1 IGKFMYF
8 LPVTLIV
15 ALLASLLVAYIINPV
30 FAADFMKPHA
40 PNRSR
45 SKITRGFKTTAIV
58 FGAIALIAYASG
70 SFGMGNL
77 AVFLYGLYC
86 LHHFYLKGVIER
98 FQTSFWPRVQ
108 ASYKRVISWC
118 LEGWRPAGIFAG
130 VFALFIFSIVFTM
143 IRQPPVVFFPNGDPN
158 FIYTFIRM
166 PIGTD
171 QVVTDSVTRIVEDR
185 VIQTLGDDN
194 PLVESVISNVAIG
207 ASENPFDQGLQA
219 SPHLG
224 KVTVAFVK
232 FAERDGQSTR
242 VYLDK
247 IREAVQGIKG
257 AEISVSQ
264 EQNGPPTDKP
274 INIEI
279 SAEDFNILTTT
290 ADRVKR

>member
-1 IGKFMYF
+1 
-8 LPVTLIV
+8 
-15 ALLASLLVAYIINPV
+15 
-30 FAADFMKPHA
+30 
-40 PNRSR
+40 
-45 SKITRGFKTTAIV
+45 
-58 FGAIALIAYASG
+58 
-70 SFGMGNL
+70 
-77 AVFLYGLYC
+77 
-86 LHHFYLKGVIER
+86 
-98 FQTSFWPRVQ
+98 
-108 ASYKRVISWC
+108 
-118 LEGWRPAGIFAG
+118 
-130 VFALFIFSIVFTM
+130 
-143 IRQPPVVFFPNGDPN
+143 PN

-171 QVVTDSVTRIVEDR
+171 QVVTDSVTRVVEDR
-185 VIQTLGDDN
+185 VIQALGQDN

-232 FAERDGQSTR
+232 FAERDGKSTR

-264 EQNGPPTDKP
+264 EQNGPPTGKP

-279 SAEDFNILTTT
+279 SAEDFAILTRS
-290 ADRVKR
+290 ADRVKRYLDSLQIPGVEELKSDFQSDKPEIVIKIDREKANREGISTGTIGRTLRTAIYGWEVSKFRDENYDYPIKPRLNEEQRNNINEIINNPITYRDIAMNGAERQVPLTAIDSVEYTNSYAGIRRIDQKRVISLSSNVLMDNNDNAVVA